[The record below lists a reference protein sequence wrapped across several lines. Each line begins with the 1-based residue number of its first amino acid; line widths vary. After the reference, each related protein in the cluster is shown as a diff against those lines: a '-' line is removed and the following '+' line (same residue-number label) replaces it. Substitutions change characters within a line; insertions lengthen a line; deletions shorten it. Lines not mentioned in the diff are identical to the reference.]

1 MHPTHPG
8 RRPWPTV
15 LLLVVTA
22 LLLALFAVVL
32 VAPPVG
38 AHPLGGVESSNYQ
51 ARVLAVRPPVPGL
64 TVEVVDAGSRLRL
77 VNTGPRDVVVL
88 GYQLEPWLRV
98 GPRGVF
104 ENSRSPTLQMAGPRR
119 ADSPPPAAV
128 DPGAPASWRQVDA
141 GQSVAWHD
149 HRAHWEADEPPT
161 QVRRAPGSTHVVIPQ
176 WTVKLRSGRRL
187 VDVVGEVRWLPGPS
201 PLPWLAGAALL
212 AMAVVA
218 VGRTRR
224 WSDALAAALALVV
237 ALDLVQAAGAW
248 TAAQAP
254 LAGKLLSI
262 GASAA
267 GWVLAGLAIRQLLR
281 RRVESGLFQLLLA
294 AGLLTVVGGLGDL
307 GYLLRSQ
314 LATTL
319 PTWVVRA
326 AVTAKIGLGLG
337 ALTAAALRL
346 QRTLTPQA
354 EDRHDQGWTWVEAER
369 GGGSREPTVRG
380 WAADVDSPA
389 PATRGWAGGGDS
401 PARSIRG
408 LAMLPRRGPQ
418 DPEGR
423 VKAARATVEAPAG
436 ATVEAGGT
444 LATVLPWPGGRR
456 ADSFD
461 DLDDPDLPGGA

>member
-1 MHPTHPG
+1 
-8 RRPWPTV
+8 
-15 LLLVVTA
+15 
-22 LLLALFAVVL
+22 
-32 VAPPVG
+32 
-38 AHPLGGVESSNYQ
+38 
-51 ARVLAVRPPVPGL
+51 VRPAVPGL

-77 VNTGPRDVVVL
+77 LNTGPRDVVVL

-119 ADSPPPAAV
+119 TDGPPPAAV

-149 HRAHWEADEPPT
+149 HRAHWEADEPPA

-176 WTVKLRSGRRL
+176 WTVKLRTGGRL
-187 VDVVGEVRWLPGPS
+187 VDVVGEVRWVPGPS

-254 LAGKLLSI
+254 PAGKLLSI

-346 QRTLTPQA
+346 QRTLTPQV
-354 EDRHDQGWTWVEAER
+354 EDRHDQGWTWAEAER
-369 GGGSREPTVRG
+369 DAGSREPAVRG
-380 WAADVDSPA
+380 WAADVDN
-389 PATRGWAGGGDS
+389 

-408 LAMLPRRGPQ
+408 LATLPHRGPQ

-423 VKAARATVEAPAG
+423 VKAARAPAEAPAG
-436 ATVEAGGT
+436 APVEVPADAPAEAGGT

>member
-1 MHPTHPG
+1 
-8 RRPWPTV
+8 
-15 LLLVVTA
+15 
-22 LLLALFAVVL
+22 
-32 VAPPVG
+32 
-38 AHPLGGVESSNYQ
+38 
-51 ARVLAVRPPVPGL
+51 
-64 TVEVVDAGSRLRL
+64 
-77 VNTGPRDVVVL
+77 
-88 GYQLEPWLRV
+88 
-98 GPRGVF
+98 
-104 ENSRSPTLQMAGPRR
+104 
-119 ADSPPPAAV
+119 
-128 DPGAPASWRQVDA
+128 
-141 GQSVAWHD
+141 
-149 HRAHWEADEPPT
+149 
-161 QVRRAPGSTHVVIPQ
+161 VVIPE
-176 WTVKLRSGRRL
+176 WIVPLRTGGRL
-187 VDVVGEVRWLPGPS
+187 VDVVGEVRWVPGPS
-201 PLPWLAGAALL
+201 PLPWLAGAALLLL

-346 QRTLTPQA
+346 QRTLTPRGRGPPRPGLDLGRGREGRGQPRTNGPRLGRGCGQPCA
-354 EDRHDQGWTWVEAER
+354 LDPRVGPGGCHGGGPGGCPR
-369 GGGSREPTVRG
+369 GGWGDPG
-380 WAADVDSPA
+380 HGAAL
-389 PATRGWAGGGDS
+389 AG
-401 PARSIRG
+401 R
-408 LAMLPRRGPQ
+408 
-418 DPEGR
+418 
-423 VKAARATVEAPAG
+423 PAG
-436 ATVEAGGT
+436 RQ
-444 LATVLPWPGGRR
+444 LRR
-456 ADSFD
+456 SR
-461 DLDDPDLPGGA
+461 

>member
-1 MHPTHPG
+1 M
-8 RRPWPTV
+8 
-15 LLLVVTA
+15 
-22 LLLALFAVVL
+22 
-32 VAPPVG
+32 
-38 AHPLGGVESSNYQ
+38 
-51 ARVLAVRPPVPGL
+51 
-64 TVEVVDAGSRLRL
+64 
-77 VNTGPRDVVVL
+77 
-88 GYQLEPWLRV
+88 
-98 GPRGVF
+98 
-104 ENSRSPTLQMAGPRR
+104 
-119 ADSPPPAAV
+119 
-128 DPGAPASWRQVDA
+128 
-141 GQSVAWHD
+141 
-149 HRAHWEADEPPT
+149 
-161 QVRRAPGSTHVVIPQ
+161 PQ
-176 WTVKLRSGRRL
+176 WTVKLRAGGRR
-187 VDVVGEVRWLPGPS
+187 VDVIGEVRWVPGPS

-281 RRVESGLFQLLLA
+281 HRVESGLFQLLLA

-346 QRTLTPQA
+346 QRTLTPQV
-354 EDRHDQGWTWVEAER
+354 EDRHDQGWTWAEAE
-369 GGGSREPTVRG
+369 GD
-380 WAADVDSPA
+380 ADN
-389 PATRGWAGGGDS
+389 

-408 LAMLPRRGPQ
+408 LATLPHRGSQPQ

-423 VKAARATVEAPAG
+423 VKAARAPGGGPGGCPRGGWGDLGHAAALAGRPAG
-436 ATVEAGGT
+436 RQ
-444 LATVLPWPGGRR
+444 LRR
-456 ADSFD
+456 SR
-461 DLDDPDLPGGA
+461 

>member
-1 MHPTHPG
+1 
-8 RRPWPTV
+8 
-15 LLLVVTA
+15 
-22 LLLALFAVVL
+22 
-32 VAPPVG
+32 
-38 AHPLGGVESSNYQ
+38 
-51 ARVLAVRPPVPGL
+51 
-64 TVEVVDAGSRLRL
+64 
-77 VNTGPRDVVVL
+77 
-88 GYQLEPWLRV
+88 
-98 GPRGVF
+98 
-104 ENSRSPTLQMAGPRR
+104 
-119 ADSPPPAAV
+119 
-128 DPGAPASWRQVDA
+128 
-141 GQSVAWHD
+141 
-149 HRAHWEADEPPT
+149 
-161 QVRRAPGSTHVVIPQ
+161 VRRAPGSTHVVIPQ
-176 WTVKLRSGRRL
+176 WTVKLRTGGRL
-187 VDVVGEVRWLPGPS
+187 VDVVGEVRWVPGPS

-254 LAGKLLSI
+254 PAGKLLSI

-319 PTWVVRA
+319 PTGVVRT

-346 QRTLTPQA
+346 QRTLTPQV
-354 EDRHDQGWTWVEAER
+354 EDRHDQGWTWAEAER
-369 GGGSREPTVRG
+369 DAGSREPAVRG
-380 WAADVDSPA
+380 WAADVDN
-389 PATRGWAGGGDS
+389 

-408 LAMLPRRGPQ
+408 LATLPHRGPR

-423 VKAARATVEAPAG
+423 VKAARAPAEAPAG
-436 ATVEAGGT
+436 APVEVPADAPAEAGGT

>member
-38 AHPLGGVESSNYQ
+38 AHPLGGVQSSNYQ

-128 DPGAPASWRQVDA
+128 DPGAPTSWRQVDA

-161 QVRRAPGSTHVVIPQ
+161 QVRRAPGSTHVVIPR
-176 WTVKLRSGRRL
+176 WTVKLRSGGRL
-187 VDVVGEVRWLPGPS
+187 VDVVGEVRWVPGPS

-346 QRTLTPQA
+346 QRTLTP
-354 EDRHDQGWTWVEAER
+354 R
-369 GGGSREPTVRG
+369 G
-380 WAADVDSPA
+380 
-389 PATRGWAGGGDS
+389 
-401 PARSIRG
+401 
-408 LAMLPRRGPQ
+408 RGPPRPGL
-418 DPEGR
+418 DLGRGREGR
-423 VKAARATVEAPAG
+423 GQPRTNGPRV
-436 ATVEAGGT
+436 
-444 LATVLPWPGGRR
+444 GGRR
-456 ADSFD
+456 GQPCARHPRLGRGCGQPCA
-461 DLDDPDLPGGA
+461 LDPRVGPGGCHGGGPGGCPRGGWGDPGHGAALAGRPAGRQLRRSR

>member
-1 MHPTHPG
+1 MHPTHPR

-15 LLLVVTA
+15 LLLAVTA
-22 LLLALFAVVL
+22 VALALLAVVL

-38 AHPLGGVESSNYQ
+38 AHSLGGVEPSNYR

-64 TVEVVDAGSRLRL
+64 TVEVVDAGTRLRL

-88 GYQLEPWLRV
+88 GYQFEPWLRV

-128 DPGAPASWRQVDA
+128 DPGGPAAWRQVDP
-141 GQSVAWHD
+141 GRSVTWHD
-149 HRAHWEADEPPT
+149 HRAHWEADQPPAP
-161 QVRRAPGSTHVVIPQ
+161 VRRAPGSPHVVIPE
-176 WTVKLRSGRRL
+176 WTVKLRTGGRL
-187 VDVVGEVRWLPGPS
+187 VDVVGEVRWVPGPS

-224 WSDALAAALALVV
+224 WSDALVAALALVV
-237 ALDLVQAAGAW
+237 ALDMVQAAGAW
-248 TAAQAP
+248 AAAQAP
-254 LAGKLLSI
+254 LAGKLLSL

-267 GWVLAGLAIRQLLR
+267 GWVVAGLAIRQLR
-281 RRVESGLFQLLLA
+281 RHRVESGLFQLLLA

-307 GYLLRSQ
+307 GFLFRSQ
-314 LATTL
+314 LASTL
-319 PTWVVRA
+319 PAWAVRA

-337 ALTAAALRL
+337 ALTAAGLRL
-346 QRTLTPQA
+346 PGTLAGQAGGIPARREDGVPGGVDGREHPDLVLATLPLRGASQPGLADGDAHVPADGEAHAPA
-354 EDRHDQGWTWVEAER
+354 ED
-369 GGGSREPTVRG
+369 
-380 WAADVDSPA
+380 
-389 PATRGWAGGGDS
+389 
-401 PARSIRG
+401 
-408 LAMLPRRGPQ
+408 GP
-418 DPEGR
+418 
-423 VKAARATVEAPAG
+423 V
-436 ATVEAGGT
+436 

-456 ADSFD
+456 HGSFD